1 MTANLDARN
10 LYDAYWGPN
19 AMQGLVAEKKAA
31 RAWEVMRGR
40 LPATANGQPVVTEP
54 KEREEWCALRTETQ
68 QFELDA
74 ATWYGTLERSR
85 DNGKKQMLQRLF
97 GILHYGG
104 LAFKR
109 DGGWNYWFSSNMP
122 IATALSHG
130 GRILIQ
136 TPVDDDATPDS
147 LWNWL
152 WGGLSAQANRR
163 AAATHD
169 AKPAKPPE
177 RILRHLDKCW
187 TETNPA
193 LGGASGIHF
202 GVNIAAGGD
211 GGINPISGN
220 ISTDDGEHGH
230 LYLCHKAATGGKTG
244 AILVGC
250 EDSAPTDR
258 YTGTHTA
265 WYKSKFGPVPY
276 KGRAA
281 YGQTGHAHTLGEA
294 GKFSVT
300 GGKKWAQLGQGPQK
314 SCDCVFVDAGAWKG
328 RIRARMATF
337 ASAAVGKGGEGY
349 M

>member
-1 MTANLDARN
+1 MPANLDAKT
-10 LYDAYWGPN
+10 LWDAYFGPN
-19 AMQGLVAEKKAA
+19 AIHGLVADKKAA
-31 RAWEVMRGR
+31 RQWEIMRGR
-40 LPATANGQPVVTEP
+40 APASSSGAPIQTQA
-54 KEREEWCALRTETQ
+54 KEREEWCAARSESQ

-85 DNGKKQMLQRLF
+85 DPHKKAMLRRLF
-97 GILHYGG
+97 GVLRFGG

-109 DGGWNYWFSSNMP
+109 NGGWSYWYSTNMP

-136 TPVDDDATPDS
+136 TPVDDDVGPDS

-152 WGGLSAQANRR
+152 WGSLSAGANTR

-169 AKPAKPPE
+169 AKLAKPPE
-177 RILRHLDKCW
+177 KILRHLDKCW
-187 TETNPA
+187 IETNPS

-202 GVNIAAGGD
+202 GVNVAAGGD
-211 GGINPISGN
+211 GSVNPLSGN
-220 ISTDDGEHGH
+220 VVTDDGEHGH
-230 LYLCHKAATGGKTG
+230 LYLCHKVANGGKTG

-258 YTGTHTA
+258 YKGTHTA

-294 GKFSVT
+294 GKYSVT
-300 GGKKWAQLGQGPQK
+300 GGKKWSSMGQGPEK
-314 SCDCVFVDAGAWKG
+314 SSDHVFVDAGGWKA
-328 RIRARMATF
+328 RIRDKMGVFTA
-337 ASAAVGKGGEGY
+337 ASVGKSGEAY
-349 M
+349 T

>member
-1 MTANLDARN
+1 MPANLDAKT
-10 LYDAYWGPN
+10 LYDAYFGGN
-19 AMQGLVAEKKAA
+19 AIQGLVAEKRAA
-31 RAWEVMRGR
+31 RHWEVMRGR
-40 LPATANGQPVVTEP
+40 LPASANAAPIQTTPD
-54 KEREEWCALRTETQ
+54 ERETWCAMRSESQ
-68 QFELDA
+68 QFALDA

-85 DNGKKQMLQRLF
+85 DTGKKGMLQRLF
-97 GILHYGG
+97 GILHFGG

-109 DGGWNYWFSSNMP
+109 NGGWNYWYSSNMP

-136 TPVDDDATPDS
+136 TPVDDDATADS

-152 WGGLSAQANRR
+152 WGGLRSAANKR

-169 AKPAKPPE
+169 AKLARAPD
-177 RILRHLDKCW
+177 RLLRHLDKW
-187 TETNPA
+187 WVETNPS

-211 GGINPISGN
+211 GAVNPISGN
-220 ISTDDGEHGH
+220 VVTDDGEHGH

-244 AILVGC
+244 AILIGC

-281 YGQTGHAHTLGEA
+281 FGQTGHAHTLGEA
-294 GKFSVT
+294 GKYSVT
-300 GGKKWAQLGQGPQK
+300 GGKKWTGVAQGPEK
-314 SCDCVFVDAGAWKG
+314 SSDHVFVDAGSWKG
-328 RIRARMATF
+328 RIRARMGSFT
-337 ASAAVGKGGEGY
+337 SAALGKSGEGFA
-349 M
+349 